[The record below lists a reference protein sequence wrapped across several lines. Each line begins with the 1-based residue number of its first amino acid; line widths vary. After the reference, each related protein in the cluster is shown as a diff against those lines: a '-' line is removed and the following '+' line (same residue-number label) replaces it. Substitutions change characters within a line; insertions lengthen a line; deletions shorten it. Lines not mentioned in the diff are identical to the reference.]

1 MPNFGPLHP
10 EDVEILVNEI
20 TVKGA
25 AFSLYK
31 TATVDQMMLEEKYP
45 GMWQIEHKVCFRPD
59 NTEEVRSIIKIY
71 NKDLKEWMYY
81 DNVGDEQQGENAIKK
96 QFTDADKRA
105 GFACGI
111 GIELRKI
118 PFELK
123 FPFEKLGEKV
133 STGGKNDFGQELFRI
148 PNKDLIVT
156 DLKYENPESI
166 RRKIV
171 GLTVKCQSSGQ
182 SFDFD
187 LTKDPD
193 IKKVVD
199 ISSKKRTPKATKEKT
214 KGVKKENATNV
225 ATPTL
230 VPMNSDVT
238 EVSDNNKD
246 DEPTLES
253 FMDIAPGTNE
263 EVPFD
268 TEASTEDITNTE
280 NSTEVPAENSVNEE
294 STEEPVPL
302 TPPTVNTPKYD
313 ADDPGSAFVLYGK
326 FKKEGKRVRDLK
338 PQEARYLYT
347 SPASDDGLREAIRLY
362 ALTNEEFE
370 NDFISKG
377 IPLRKAQ

>member
-10 EDVEILVNEI
+10 ADVEILVNEI
-20 TVKGA
+20 TVQGA

-71 NKDLKEWMYY
+71 NKDLKEWMCY

-111 GIELRKI
+111 GIELKQI

-123 FPFEKLGEKV
+123 FPFENLGEKV
-133 STGGKNDFGQELFRI
+133 ATGVNNDFGQELYRI

-166 RRKIV
+166 RRKII

-182 SFDFD
+182 NFEFD

-199 ISSKKRTPKATKEKT
+199 ISTVKRTKKT
-214 KGVKKENATNV
+214 KTTKKENATNV
-225 ATPTL
+225 AIPTL
-230 VPMNSDVT
+230 VNRDDENTSENDA
-238 EVSDNNKD
+238 KD
-246 DEPTLES
+246 IDEPTLES
-253 FMDIAPGTNE
+253 FMNIAPNTDE
-263 EVPFD
+263 DVPFD
-268 TEASTEDITNTE
+268 TVTATGS
-280 NSTEVPAENSVNEE
+280 AENTV
-294 STEEPVPL
+294 STEEQTEIPAEAQATEESSEEPIPL
-302 TPPTVNTPKYD
+302 APPTVNTPQYD
-313 ADDPGSAFVLYGK
+313 AADPGSAFVLYGK
-326 FKKEGKRVRDLK
+326 FKKQGKRVRDLK